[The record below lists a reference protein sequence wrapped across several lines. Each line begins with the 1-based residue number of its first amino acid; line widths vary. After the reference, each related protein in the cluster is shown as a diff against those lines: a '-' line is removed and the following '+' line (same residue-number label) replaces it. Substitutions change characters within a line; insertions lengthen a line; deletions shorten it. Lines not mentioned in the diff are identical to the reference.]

1 MGRVY
6 LSTTLTIL
14 SIIIAG
20 LLLLPTNPLRLL
32 YYGLLTAAI
41 TAVVFELKTHF
52 AGWSTSFLSAQESLK
67 PVVVLFL
74 LLFSVLIVPLALAY
88 FLPAEVWVI
97 LIVSFTTGLSLAEV
111 VFYISRR

>member
-1 MGRVY
+1 VY
-6 LSTTLTIL
+6 LSATLTIL

-20 LLLLPTNPLRLL
+20 LLLQSNSYRLL

-52 AGWSTSFLSAQESLK
+52 AGWNTSFQSAQESLK

-74 LLFSVLIVPLALAY
+74 LLFAVLIVPLALAY

-97 LIVSFTTGLSLAEV
+97 LIVSFTTGLSLSEV
-111 VFYISRR
+111 VFYFSRR